1 MRSANI
7 LVAGIAVLALVG
19 VAPIAQ
25 SGSMRN
31 GAAQRNG
38 TAGALQSPAEQDL
51 ALAKQCQEKP
61 QSLSATVC
69 KNALARHPE
78 IAGTQPKSALPL
90 NKPGV
95 R

>member
-7 LVAGIAVLALVG
+7 LIAGIAVVALVG
-19 VAPIAQ
+19 VAPLAQ
-25 SGSMRN
+25 SGTMRN

-38 TAGALQSPAEQDL
+38 AVPQSPAEQDL

-78 IAGTQPKSALPL
+78 IAGTQPKSAIPL